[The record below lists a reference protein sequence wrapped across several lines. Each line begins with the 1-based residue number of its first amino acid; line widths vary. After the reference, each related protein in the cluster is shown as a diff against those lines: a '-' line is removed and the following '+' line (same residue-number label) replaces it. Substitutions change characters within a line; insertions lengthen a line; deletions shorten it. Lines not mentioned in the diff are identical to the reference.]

1 MSQRKVIR
9 LDKYH
14 SEVLRKA
21 LKLFLLRDN
30 DIVFNNE
37 RKMAKD
43 LLGVVD
49 NTQIRNASLEAN
61 VKEEEE

>member
-1 MSQRKVIR
+1 MSQRKLIR

-21 LKLFLLRDN
+21 LKRFLLRDN
-30 DIVFNNE
+30 DIVFNDE

-49 NTQIRNASLEAN
+49 NTEIRNVILEAN
-61 VKEEEE
+61 V